1 MKDLFVLL
9 VLTAF
14 VLGYISLLLF
24 IRLGSLGVSRRQII
38 GIVIEV
44 WLTFAV
50 IIGIFALLQQ
60 FLGAVPRTG
69 VSGELFTQLQQ
80 LNRLPLQQRL
90 LIYGGFIVAIA
101 LFAHLLWSF
110 RAAQRE
116 APHAE
121 QPPTEE

>member
-1 MKDLFVLL
+1 MSDLIVML

-24 IRLGSLGVSRRQII
+24 IRLGSLGVSRGQII

-50 IIGIFALLQQ
+50 IIGMFILLQR
-60 FLGAVPRTG
+60 FLGPVPRTG
-69 VSGELFTQLQQ
+69 VPRELFTQLDQ
-80 LNRLPLQQRL
+80 LNRLPIGQRL

-101 LFAHLLWSF
+101 LFVHLLWSF

-116 APHAE
+116 APRAE